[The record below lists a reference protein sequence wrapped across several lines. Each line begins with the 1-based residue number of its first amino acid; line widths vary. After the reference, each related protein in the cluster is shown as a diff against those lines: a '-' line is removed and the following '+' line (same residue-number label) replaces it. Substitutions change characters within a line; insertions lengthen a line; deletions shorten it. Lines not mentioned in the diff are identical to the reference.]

1 MSLPLSLIDIAKCL
15 GCDYQGPSTTVTGT
29 AIDSRKL
36 KKGNLFIALAGH
48 QVDGHD
54 FLAAAREAGAVA
66 ALVNRKQADP
76 LPQLVVADVVAAFG
90 KLATF
95 WRQQSQAKVIAVTG
109 SNGKTTLKEMITAML
124 AQQHHVIATQGNL
137 NNELGVPL
145 TLTRLKAEHQ
155 YAVIEMGANHHGE
168 IKTLVAMAQPQVA
181 IINNV
186 GAAHLEG
193 FGSLDGV
200 ASAKGE
206 IYGGLTT
213 DGIAVINAD
222 MPYQAIWQPLIGDRQ
237 QLSFALDQS
246 ADVTALDCQTT
257 PAGSHFMVQL
267 DGVNHFVSLPLPGR
281 HNVANAVAAMTVCHA
296 LGIEPSAMIKGLA
309 SIKAVPHRLQ
319 LRPTK
324 QQALLIDD
332 TYNANPG
339 SFKQALDTLKSFPGQ
354 RWLVLGD
361 FGELGPDSLQIHQQM
376 GRDAKAA
383 GVHKLLT
390 VGQQSAEAAAQFGDM
405 ATHFNDPDSLQTF
418 LKQNL
423 QADVTC
429 LIKGSRFMQLDKLAD
444 ALAAG
449 GES

>member
-1 MSLPLSLIDIAKCL
+1 MNLPLTLTDIAKHL
-15 GCDYQGPSTTVTGT
+15 GCVYHGDAINVTGT

-36 KKGNLFIALAGH
+36 KKGDLFIALAGT

-54 FLAAAREAGAVA
+54 FLAEARKAGAVA
-66 ALVNRKQADP
+66 ALVSKAVDDP
-76 LPQLVVADVVAAFG
+76 LPQLLVDDVVAAFG

-95 WRQQSQAKVIAVTG
+95 WRQQSKANVIAITG
-109 SNGKTTLKEMITAML
+109 SNGKTTLKEMISAML

-145 TLTRLKAEHQ
+145 TLTRLKAGHQ
-155 YAVIEMGANHHGE
+155 FAVIEMGANHHGE
-168 IKTLVAMAQPQVA
+168 IEKLVAMAQPQVA

-186 GAAHLEG
+186 AAAHLEG
-193 FGSLDGV
+193 FGSLEGV
-200 ASAKGE
+200 AKAKGE
-206 IYGGLTT
+206 IYT
-213 DGIAVINAD
+213 GIANDGVAIVNAD
-222 MPYQAIWQPLIGDRQ
+222 MLYQDIWQPLIGERKT
-237 QLSFALDQS
+237 LTFGLENP
-246 ADVTALDCQTT
+246 ADVSALDCQTT

-281 HNVANAVAAMTVCHA
+281 HNVANALAAMTVCHA

-324 QQALLIDD
+324 QQAMLIDD

-339 SFKQALDTLKSFPGQ
+339 SFGQALQTLKSFPGQ

-376 GRDAKAA
+376 GRDAKTAD
-383 GVHKLLT
+383 VHRLLT
-390 VGQQSAEAAAQFGDM
+390 VGTQSAEAAAQFGD
-405 ATHFNDPDSLQTF
+405 AAKHFADRHSLQNY
-418 LKQNL
+418 LQQNL
-423 QADVTC
+423 QAGVTC

-449 GES
+449 GDR

>member
-1 MSLPLSLIDIAKCL
+1 MSLPLTLIEIAKHL
-15 GCDYQGPSTTVTGT
+15 GCDYHGVDIKVTGT
-29 AIDSRKL
+29 AIDGRKL
-36 KKGNLFIALAGH
+36 KKGDLFVALPGT

-54 FLAAAREAGAVA
+54 FLAQAREAGAVA
-66 ALVNRKQADP
+66 ALVSKTVDDP
-76 LPQLVVADVVAAFG
+76 LPQLLVDDVVAAFG

-95 WRQQSQAKVIAVTG
+95 WCQQSQAKVIAITG
-109 SNGKTTLKEMITAML
+109 SNGKTTLKEMISAML

-145 TLTRLKAEHQ
+145 TLTRIKSGHQ
-155 YAVIEMGANHHGE
+155 FAVIEMGANHHGE
-168 IKTLVAMAQPQVA
+168 IEKLVAMARPQVA

-193 FGSLDGV
+193 FGSLEGV
-200 ASAKGE
+200 AKAKGE
-206 IYGGLTT
+206 IYT
-213 DGIAVINAD
+213 GIAEDGVAIVNAD
-222 MPYQAIWQPLIGDRQ
+222 MPYQDIWQPLIADRKT
-237 QLSFALDQS
+237 LTFGLENS
-246 ADVTALDCQTT
+246 ADVSALDCQTT

-281 HNVANAVAAMTVCHA
+281 HNVANALAAMTVCHA

-324 QQALLIDD
+324 QQAMLIDD

-339 SFKQALDTLKSFPGQ
+339 SFGQALQTLKSFPGT

-361 FGELGPDSLQIHQQM
+361 FGELGPDSLEIHQQM
-376 GRDAKAA
+376 GRDAKSAD
-383 GVHKLLT
+383 VHRLFT
-390 VGQQSAEAAAQFGDM
+390 VGKQSAEAAAQFGD
-405 ATHFNDPDSLQTF
+405 AAEHFADRDSLQNY
-418 LKQNL
+418 LQQNL
-423 QADVTC
+423 QAGVTC

-449 GES
+449 GDR

>member
-1 MSLPLSLIDIAKCL
+1 MSLPLTLTDIAKHL
-15 GCDYQGPSTTVTGT
+15 GCDYQGPAIAVTGA

-36 KKGNLFIALAGH
+36 KKGDLFIALAGT

-54 FLAAAREAGAVA
+54 FLAQAREAGAVA
-66 ALVNRKQADP
+66 ALVAKPVADS

-95 WRQQSQAKVIAVTG
+95 WRQQSEAKIIAVTG
-109 SNGKTTLKEMITAML
+109 SNGKTTLKEMISAML

-145 TLTRLKAEHQ
+145 TLCRLKQTHQ

-168 IKTLVAMAQPQVA
+168 IEKLVAMAQPQVA

-186 GAAHLEG
+186 AAAHLEG
-193 FGSLDGV
+193 FGSLEGV
-200 ASAKGE
+200 AKAKGE
-206 IYGGLTT
+206 IYTGIAT
-213 DGIAVINAD
+213 DGVAIVNAD
-222 MPYQAIWQPLIGDRQ
+222 MPYQDIWQPLIGARKT
-237 QLSFALDQS
+237 LTFGLES
-246 ADVTALDCQTT
+246 AANVTAQDCQTT

-267 DGVNHFVSLPLPGR
+267 DEVNHFVSLPLPGR
-281 HNVANAVAAMTVCHA
+281 HNVANALAAMTVCHA
-296 LGIEPSAMIKGLA
+296 LGIEPAAMIKGLA

-319 LRPTK
+319 VRPTK
-324 QQALLIDD
+324 NQALLIDD

-339 SFKQALDTLKSFPGQ
+339 SFGQALQTLISFPGQ

-361 FGELGPDSLQIHQQM
+361 FGELGPDSLEIHQQM
-376 GRDAKAA
+376 GRDAKNAD
-383 GVHKLLT
+383 VHRLLT
-390 VGQQSAEAAAQFGDM
+390 VGKQSAEAAAQFGDN
-405 ATHFNDPDSLQTF
+405 AEHFADRDSLQNY
-418 LKQNL
+418 LQQHL
-423 QADVTC
+423 QAGVTC

-449 GES
+449 GER

>member
-1 MSLPLSLIDIAKCL
+1 MSLPLTLIEIAKHL
-15 GCDYQGPSTTVTGT
+15 GCDYHGVDIKVTGT
-29 AIDSRKL
+29 AIDGRKL
-36 KKGNLFIALAGH
+36 KKGDLFVALPGT

-54 FLAAAREAGAVA
+54 FLAQAREAGAVA
-66 ALVNRKQADP
+66 ALVSKTVDDP
-76 LPQLVVADVVAAFG
+76 LPQLLVDDVVAAFG
-90 KLATF
+90 KLATI
-95 WRQQSQAKVIAVTG
+95 WCQQSQAKVIAITG
-109 SNGKTTLKEMITAML
+109 SNGKTTLKEMISAML

-145 TLTRLKAEHQ
+145 TLTRIKSGHQ
-155 YAVIEMGANHHGE
+155 FAVIEMGANHHGE
-168 IKTLVAMAQPQVA
+168 IEKLVAMARPQVA

-193 FGSLDGV
+193 FGSLEGV
-200 ASAKGE
+200 AKAKGE
-206 IYGGLTT
+206 IYT
-213 DGIAVINAD
+213 GIAEDGVAIVNAD
-222 MPYQAIWQPLIGDRQ
+222 MPYQDIWQPLIADRKT
-237 QLSFALDQS
+237 LTFGLENS
-246 ADVTALDCQTT
+246 ADVSALDCQTT

-281 HNVANAVAAMTVCHA
+281 HNVANALAAMTVCHA

-324 QQALLIDD
+324 QQAMLIDD

-339 SFKQALDTLKSFPGQ
+339 SFGQALQTLKSFPGT

-361 FGELGPDSLQIHQQM
+361 FGELGPDSLEIHQQM
-376 GRDAKAA
+376 GRDAKSAD
-383 GVHKLLT
+383 VHRLFT
-390 VGQQSAEAAAQFGDM
+390 VGKQSAEAAAQFGD
-405 ATHFNDPDSLQTF
+405 AAEHFADRDSLQNY
-418 LKQNL
+418 LQQNL
-423 QADVTC
+423 QAGVTC

-449 GES
+449 GDR

>member
-1 MSLPLSLIDIAKCL
+1 MSLPLTLTDIAKHL
-15 GCDYQGPSTTVTGT
+15 GCVYHGDTINVTGT

-36 KKGNLFIALAGH
+36 KKGDLFIALAGT

-54 FLAAAREAGAVA
+54 FLAQAREAGAVA
-66 ALVNRKQADP
+66 ALVNKAVDDP
-76 LPQLVVADVVAAFG
+76 LPQLLVDDVVTAFG

-95 WRQQSQAKVIAVTG
+95 WRQQSQSKVIAITG
-109 SNGKTTLKEMITAML
+109 SNGKTTLKEMISAML

-145 TLTRLKAEHQ
+145 TLTRLKAGHQ
-155 YAVIEMGANHHGE
+155 FAVIEMGANHHGE
-168 IKTLVAMAQPQVA
+168 IEKLVAMAQPQVA

-186 GAAHLEG
+186 AAAHLEG
-193 FGSLDGV
+193 FGSLEGV
-200 ASAKGE
+200 AKAKGE
-206 IYGGLTT
+206 IYTGIAT
-213 DGIAVINAD
+213 DGVAIINAD
-222 MPYQAIWQPLIGDRQ
+222 MPYQAIWRPLIGERKT
-237 QLSFALDQS
+237 LTFGLENP
-246 ADVTALDCQTT
+246 ADVSALDCQTT

-281 HNVANAVAAMTVCHA
+281 HNVANALAAMTVCHA

-324 QQALLIDD
+324 QQAMLIDD

-339 SFKQALDTLKSFPGQ
+339 SFGQALQTLKSFPGP

-376 GRDAKAA
+376 GREAKSAD
-383 GVHKLLT
+383 VHRLLT
-390 VGQQSAEAAAQFGDM
+390 VGKQSAEAAAQFGD
-405 ATHFNDPDSLQTF
+405 AAIHFADLDTLQNY
-418 LKQNL
+418 LQQNL
-423 QADVTC
+423 QAGVTC

-449 GES
+449 GDR

>member
-1 MSLPLSLIDIAKCL
+1 MSLPLTLTDIAQHL
-15 GCDYQGPSTTVTGT
+15 GCDYQGAAIAVTGA

-36 KKGNLFIALAGH
+36 KKGDLFIALAGR

-54 FLAAAREAGAVA
+54 FLAQARETGAVA
-66 ALVNRKQADP
+66 ALVTKSVADP
-76 LPQLVVADVVAAFG
+76 LPQLVVDDVVAAFG

-95 WRQQSQAKVIAVTG
+95 WRQQSKAKVIAVTG
-109 SNGKTTLKEMITAML
+109 SNGKTTLKEMISAML

-145 TLTRLKAEHQ
+145 TLCRLKQAHQ

-168 IKTLVAMAQPQVA
+168 IEKLVAMAQPQVA

-186 GAAHLEG
+186 AAAHLEG
-193 FGSLDGV
+193 FGSFEGV
-200 ASAKGE
+200 AKAKGE
-206 IYGGLTT
+206 IYAGLAA
-213 DGIAVINAD
+213 DGVAVVNAD
-222 MPYQAIWQPLIGDRQ
+222 MPYESIWQPLIGERQ
-237 QLSFALDQS
+237 TLTFGLENQAN
-246 ADVTALDCQTT
+246 VTAQDCQTT

-267 DGVNHFVSLPLPGR
+267 DDVNHFVSLPLPGR
-281 HNVANAVAAMTVCHA
+281 HNVANALAAMTVCHA
-296 LGIEPSAMIKGLA
+296 LGIEPAAMIKGLA

-319 LRPTK
+319 VRPTK

-339 SFKQALDTLKSFPGQ
+339 SFAQALQTLISFPGQ

-361 FGELGPDSLQIHQQM
+361 FGELGPDSLKIHQQM
-376 GRDAKAA
+376 GRDAKTAE
-383 GVHKLLT
+383 VHRLLT
-390 VGQQSAEAAAQFGDM
+390 VGKQSAEAAAQFGDN
-405 ATHFNDPDSLQTF
+405 AEHFADCDSLQNY
-418 LKQNL
+418 LQQHL
-423 QADVTC
+423 QAGVTC

-449 GES
+449 GDR

>member
-1 MSLPLSLIDIAKCL
+1 MSLPLTVTDIGKHL
-15 GCDYQGPSTTVTGT
+15 GCDYQGPALAVTGA

-36 KKGNLFIALAGH
+36 KKGDLFIALPGS

-54 FLAAAREAGAVA
+54 FLAHAREAGAVA
-66 ALVNRKQADP
+66 ALVSKPVNDP
-76 LPQLVVADVVAAFG
+76 LPQLLVKDAVAAFG

-95 WRQQSQAKVIAVTG
+95 WRQQSPAKVIAITG
-109 SNGKTTLKEMITAML
+109 SNGKTTLKEMISAML

-145 TLTRLKAEHQ
+145 TLCRLKSQHQ

-168 IKTLVAMAQPQVA
+168 IEKLVAMAQPQVA

-186 GAAHLEG
+186 AAAHLEG
-193 FGSLDGV
+193 FGSLEGV
-200 ASAKGE
+200 AKAKGE
-206 IYGGLTT
+206 IYTGLAA
-213 DGIAVINAD
+213 DGVAVVNAD

-237 QLSFALDQS
+237 TLTFGLENN

-257 PAGSHFMVQL
+257 PVGSHFMVQL

-281 HNVANAVAAMTVCHA
+281 HNVANALAAMTVCHA

-339 SFKQALDTLKSFPGQ
+339 SFGQALQTLKSFPGQ

-361 FGELGPDSLQIHQQM
+361 FGELGPDSQQIHQQM
-376 GRDAKAA
+376 GRDAKTAE
-383 GVHKLLT
+383 VHRLLT
-390 VGQQSAEAAAQFGDM
+390 VGIQSAEAAAQFGDN
-405 ATHFNDPDSLQTF
+405 AEHFADRDSLQSY
-418 LKQNL
+418 LQQNL
-423 QADVTC
+423 QAGVTC

-444 ALAAG
+444 ALASG
-449 GES
+449 GER